1 MARQQVMPGLQQPR
15 LTHSGGIDK
24 LIVNSPYDP
33 PSVHWRYD
41 RASRSFQFI
50 EGRRPAGYLVA
61 TPDSKDF
68 DDPGVFH
75 DIPLVKMIRERV
87 DSWRERGYPGV
98 TGITRRLLEH
108 WNNRQ
113 DFDDLRLFFCQREAA
128 ETLIWLVEAP
138 DSERV
143 GIAIPSDGGEFARLC
158 SKMATGSGK
167 TVVMGMVIAWQILNK
182 ATHRSDSRFSRNVL
196 VVAPGLTV
204 RSRLSVLNPHQ
215 QENYYREFNL
225 VPTNLRDRLRQGR
238 VLIRNWHALNWETE
252 AQLRRRRS
260 VDKRGARSDEAWIRN
275 VLGRELSRSHN
286 LVVINDE
293 AHHAWRVPTE
303 RKRGDFYKAD
313 LDEATRWVT
322 ALDRIHR
329 VRGILRCFDFTATP
343 FVPSGKKARAEALF
357 EWIVSDFGLNDA
369 IESGLVKTPRV
380 VVRDDAGIDPDT
392 YKSRLYHIYNDR
404 EVKTDLN
411 RRAPESAPLPD
422 LVKAGYTLLGHDWEV
437 TRQAWRELGHLTP
450 PVMITVAN
458 RTETAARVKHA
469 FDRGRIDA
477 EELCEPDLTLHIDS
491 KVLKKAEQSETPIAE
506 VPSATSQGQS
516 LTQKAQAEWL
526 RRQVD
531 TVGRSGQPGEK
542 IRHVISVAMLSEGW
556 DAKTVTHIMGLRAF
570 SSQLLCE
577 QVVGRGLRRTSYEV
591 NRRGFF
597 EPEYVNIFG
606 VPFTFLPHEEGNGP
620 PPPVK
625 PKTAIG
631 PDSDKIRYEI
641 TFPVVVRVERTYR
654 TNLHLNLD
662 DVKPLQLDP
671 SQHPTTAEL
680 SRTLEGKTP
689 KAADHVIDLADRSQ
703 PRLQE
708 AAFQAAAELYD
719 QMAPS
724 WSGNPSMLCAQ
735 LVSLAQRFL
744 SSDRIKIPGEWGLDP
759 RRRRIILASAMTR
772 IVQHFGHHI
781 DAANS
786 ESLTPVFDRERPIL
800 STADMGVWYT
810 GKAVGP
816 AQRSHINYCVHDSTF
831 EKASAHGL
839 DTHPAVEAWAKN
851 DHLGLE
857 VSYVH
862 RGVVRRYLPDFVIR
876 LRSGV
881 TLVLE
886 VKGEPKELDRS
897 KWAYM
902 KDWVAAVNSH
912 GGFGPWSWDVLT
924 PGKSLTTLLD
934 RHHQSPQGSHIGP
947 DSTG

>member
-1 MARQQVMPGLQQPR
+1 MARRQTLPVFQQPA
-15 LTHSGGIDK
+15 LTQSDGIEK

-41 RASRSFQFI
+41 RATRSFQFT

-61 TPDSKDF
+61 TPHSQDF
-68 DDPGVFH
+68 DDPGIFCE
-75 DIPLVKMIRERV
+75 IPLVRLIRERV

-108 WNNRQ
+108 WNDRRGA
-113 DFDDLRLFFCQREAA
+113 DDLRLFFCQREAA

-143 GIAIPSDGGEFARLC
+143 GIEIPSDGGAFTRLC

-167 TVVMGMVIAWQILNK
+167 TVVMGMMIAWQILNK
-182 ATHRSDSRFSRNVL
+182 VTHRSDSRFSRNVL

-204 RSRLSVLNPHQ
+204 RSRLRVLDPHRA
-215 QENYYREFNL
+215 ENYYREFDL

-238 VLIRNWHALNWETE
+238 VMVRNWHALNWETE
-252 AQLRRRRS
+252 EQIRSRRS
-260 VDKRGARSDEAWIRN
+260 VDKRGARSDEAWIRG
-275 VLGRELSRSHN
+275 VLGREIARSRN

-293 AHHAWRVPTE
+293 AHHAWRIPRD
-303 RKRGDFYKAD
+303 RKVGDFYKTEV
-313 LDEATRWVT
+313 DEATKWVA

-343 FVPSGKKARAEALF
+343 FVPSGKKARGEALF

-392 YKSRLYHIYNDR
+392 FKSRLYHIYNDS

-411 RRAPESAPLPD
+411 RRVPESAPLPD
-422 LVKAGYTLLGHDWEV
+422 LVKAGYTLLGHDWAA
-437 TRQAWRELGHLTP
+437 TRRAWRELGHPTP

-469 FDRGRIDA
+469 FDRGRIGV
-477 EELCEPDLTLHIDS
+477 EELCDPHLTLHIDS
-491 KVLKKAEQSETPIAE
+491 RVLKKAEQSEAPIAE
-506 VPSATSQGQS
+506 VPSGNGAGKSMTRD
-516 LTQKAQAEWL
+516 AQAEWL

-531 TVGRSGQPGEK
+531 TIGRPGQPGEK

-556 DAKTVTHIMGLRAF
+556 DTKTVTHIMGLRAF

-591 NRRGFF
+591 NQRGFF

-606 VPFTFLPHEEGNGP
+606 VPFTFLPHESGGVGP
-620 PPPVK
+620 PPT
-625 PKTAIG
+625 PKTAIH
-631 PDSDKIRYEI
+631 PDPDKERFQIS
-641 TFPVVVRVERTYR
+641 FPVVVRVERTYR
-654 TNLHLNLD
+654 TELRLDLD
-662 DVKPLQLDP
+662 DVEPLLLDP

-680 SRTLEGKTP
+680 ARTLEGKT
-689 KAADHVIDLADRSQ
+689 AEEADHVIDLADRSR

-708 AAFQAAAELYD
+708 AAFRAAAELYD
-719 QMAPS
+719 QMASS
-724 WSGNPSMLCAQ
+724 WSGNPVMLCAQ
-735 LVSLAQRFL
+735 LVPLAESFL
-744 SSDRIKIPGEWGLDP
+744 ASDRILIPGEWGRDP
-759 RRRRIILASAMTR
+759 RRRRIILVSAMTK
-772 IVQHFGHHI
+772 IVQHFGDSI
-781 DAANS
+781 DSANS

-800 STADMGVWYT
+800 STADMGTWYT

-816 AQRSHINYCVHDSTF
+816 ARRSHINYCVHDSIF

-839 DTHPAVEAWAKN
+839 DTHPAVEAWVKN
-851 DHLGLE
+851 DHLGFE

-862 RGVVRRYLPDFVIR
+862 RGVVRRYLPDFLIR
-876 LRSGV
+876 LKSGI

-886 VKGEPKELDRS
+886 VKGAPREVDAS
-897 KWAYM
+897 KWRYM
-902 KDWVAAVNSH
+902 KDWVVAVNSH
-912 GGFGPWSWDVLT
+912 GRFGHWSWDVLT
-924 PGKSLTTLLD
+924 PDKTLTTLLD
-934 RHHQSPQGSHIGP
+934 DHSRLPLPAG
-947 DSTG
+947 

>member
-1 MARQQVMPGLQQPR
+1 MARRKAASGLQPS
-15 LTHSGGIDK
+15 LTRSGGIEK

-41 RASRSFQFI
+41 RATRSFQFI

-61 TPDSKDF
+61 TPDSGDF
-68 DDPGVFH
+68 DDPGIFH
-75 DIPLVKMIRERV
+75 EIPLVNVIRERV
-87 DSWRERGYPGV
+87 DAWRERGYPGV

-113 DFDDLRLFFCQREAA
+113 DAHDLRLFFCQREAV
-128 ETLIWLVEAP
+128 ETLIWMVEAP
-138 DSERV
+138 APDRV
-143 GIAIPSDGGEFARLC
+143 GVHLPSDGGDFTRLC

-182 ATHRSDSRFSRNVL
+182 VTHRSDSRFSRNVL

-204 RSRLSVLNPHQ
+204 RSRLSVLDPHRR
-215 QENYYREFNL
+215 ENYYREFNL
-225 VPTNLRDRLRQGR
+225 VPTNLRDGLRRGR

-252 AQLRRRRS
+252 DQIRRRRS
-260 VDKRGARSDEAWIRN
+260 VDKRGARSDEAWIRD
-275 VLGRELSRSHN
+275 VLGREMSRSRN

-293 AHHAWRVPTE
+293 AHHAWRIPAE

-313 LDEATRWVT
+313 LDEATKWVS

-392 YKSRLYHIYNDR
+392 YRSRLYHIYSDG
-404 EVKTDLN
+404 EVKDDLN
-411 RRAPESAPLPD
+411 RKAPESAPLPD
-422 LVKAGYTLLGHDWEV
+422 LVKAGYTLLGHDWEM
-437 TRQAWRELGHLTP
+437 TRRKWRELGHPTP

-458 RTETAARVKHA
+458 RTETAARVKHS
-469 FDRGRIDA
+469 FDRGRIDVG
-477 EELCEPDLTLHIDS
+477 ELCEPDLTLHIDS
-491 KVLKKAEQSETPIAE
+491 KVLKKAEQSEAPIAE
-506 VPSATSQGQS
+506 IADQTRPGRS
-516 LTQKAQAEWL
+516 LTKNAQAEWL

-531 TVGRSGQPGEK
+531 TIGRSGLPGEN

-606 VPFTFLPHEEGNGP
+606 VPFTFLPHESPVGP
-620 PPPVK
+620 PPPPT
-625 PKTAIG
+625 PKTPIH
-631 PDSDKIRYEI
+631 PDPDKERYQI
-641 TFPVVVRVERTYR
+641 SFPAVVRVERTYR
-654 TNLHLNLD
+654 TDLRLNMD
-662 DVKPLQLDP
+662 EVKPLRLDP

-680 SRTLEGKTP
+680 ARTLEGKTP
-689 KAADHVIDLADRSQ
+689 QDADHVIDLADRSQ

-708 AAFQAAAELYD
+708 AAFRATAELYD
-719 QMAPS
+719 QMASS
-724 WSGNPSMLCAQ
+724 WSGSKPMLCAQ
-735 LVSLAQRFL
+735 LVSLAHQFL
-744 SSDRIKIPGEWGLDP
+744 SSDRIRIPGEWGRDP
-759 RRRRIILASAMTR
+759 RRRRIILVSAMTR

-781 DAANS
+781 DSFNT

-800 STADMGVWYT
+800 STADMGTWYT

-816 AQRSHINYCVHDSTF
+816 ARRSHINLCVHDSVY
-831 EKASAHGL
+831 ERASAHVL
-839 DTHPAVEAWAKN
+839 DTHPKVEAWAKN

-857 VSYVH
+857 ISYVH
-862 RGVVRRYLPDFVIR
+862 RGVVRRYLPDFLVR

-886 VKGEPKELDRS
+886 VKGEPGEADRS

-902 KDWVAAVNSH
+902 RDWTAAVNFH
-912 GGFGPWSWDVLT
+912 GGFGHWGWEVLT
-924 PGKSLTTLLD
+924 PARTLTALLD
-934 RHHQSPQGSHIGP
+934 GHGR
-947 DSTG
+947 